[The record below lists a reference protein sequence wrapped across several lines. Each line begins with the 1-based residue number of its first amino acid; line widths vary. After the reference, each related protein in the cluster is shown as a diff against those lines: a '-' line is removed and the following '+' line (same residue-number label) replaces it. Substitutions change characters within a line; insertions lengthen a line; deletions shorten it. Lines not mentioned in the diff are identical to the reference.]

1 MAGPTPGP
9 PAPSPGG
16 SGTIDVKPKDLWG
29 VSGRVAGQQ
38 DFLMRGANKLLEGLQ
53 KYPDA
58 GGAGSHAQKFA
69 QAYKKIGNLWLDVWG
84 KSVVSVGG
92 VAVGFTETANAYTKA
107 DAAAHPKPGQTPEQR
122 PRPTVIDK
130 APVFASAPDIKW
142 GDDDGGDDFLR
153 GAMEGIPE
161 VVRDIL
167 QPVAKHVF
175 RLGKVADVH
184 PFPQQHY
191 LNSHCHSWMDAGS
204 CVTMVGDNLTMALGG
219 ITNHQQADW
228 ESAMRTF
235 CSALWG
241 GTDWG
246 KSRHGYQWGH
256 STGPHGARVATGS
269 EPVMSVLNDTA
280 AKISDLLHEYAEA
293 AVELNHDVSE
303 EYKRALKK
311 AAKEI
316 LDDLEKPKKDLSV
329 KSVIGA
335 VTHVVGKG
343 VELMLS
349 FDVKTVLNTDTAKLN
364 RIVDKYT
371 GILDGLTTRM
381 EALETALKEADR
393 SAPKYEAGVARA
405 HGFGARALNEF
416 KHEQQ

>member
-1 MAGPTPGP
+1 
-9 PAPSPGG
+9 
-16 SGTIDVKPKDLWG
+16 
-29 VSGRVAGQQ
+29 
-38 DFLMRGANKLLEGLQ
+38 
-53 KYPDA
+53 
-58 GGAGSHAQKFA
+58 
-69 QAYKKIGNLWLDVWG
+69 
-84 KSVVSVGG
+84 
-92 VAVGFTETANAYTKA
+92 
-107 DAAAHPKPGQTPEQR
+107 
-122 PRPTVIDK
+122 
-130 APVFASAPDIKW
+130 
-142 GDDDGGDDFLR
+142 
-153 GAMEGIPE
+153 MEGIPE

-191 LNSHCHSWMDAGS
+191 LNSHCHSWMDAGT

-256 STGPHGARVATGS
+256 TTGPHGARVATGS

-280 AKISDLLHEYAEA
+280 AKISDLLREYAEA
-293 AVELNHDVSE
+293 AVELNHDVCE

-329 KSVIGA
+329 KSVVSA

-349 FDVKTVLNTDTAKLN
+349 FDVKTVLNMDTAKLN

-381 EALETALKEADR
+381 AALETALKEADR
-393 SAPKYEAGVARA
+393 SAPKFEAGVARA